1 MRGMWCSGSGN
12 MALRN
17 IENGLRF
24 LTKIDKWIP
33 AAWRSSYAN
42 FKETI

>member
-24 LTKIDKWIP
+24 WTKIDKWKP
-33 AAWRSSYAN
+33 AAWRSSYVN